1 MKKVKGQALITKGK
15 YGCFR
20 IPDNFQKYIPTFL
33 SLLLVLG
40 IVAVFWPVQN
50 YEFLNY
56 DDQIYVTGNLRVR
69 SGLTW
74 DNFLWAMRSLDA
86 GFWQPLTWLSLML
99 DSSFYRMNAGG
110 FHWTNVIL
118 HIGSTLLLFS
128 VLYRMTGAAFRSFFV
143 AALFAIHPLHVESVA
158 WIAERK
164 DVLGGFF
171 WMLTMLVYVR
181 YAEKPGISRYVW
193 VLMCF
198 ISGLMAKPMLMTL
211 PAVLLLL
218 DYWPLG
224 RFHAAVNR
232 RKVYGLLIMEKI
244 PLMICA
250 SIACLL
256 TFIAEYKFDAI
267 SNLETIPLAARISNV
282 LVTYIIYLE
291 KMIFPANLA
300 AYYPHP
306 GAWPLG
312 ISLGAGLLIVVFSL
326 IAFNKL
332 GSKPYL
338 FVGWFWYLI
347 TLVPVIGFIQ
357 LGSMARADRY
367 TYLPLTGIFISVTW
381 FFADIFSKRKAL
393 LSSLAVVVAVVFIV
407 CSSFQIQ
414 YWRNDFTLFQHAIAV
429 TENNYKAYHGLG
441 MAYYKLGNKSQAV
454 EHIRHSLMLKNND
467 RAHNDLGFIY
477 MGQGAVAEAERE
489 FREAIRLRPNNA
501 NAHYNLGAALAVSGK
516 YEEAN
521 QQFQEVLRLDPGN
534 KDAQRKSVAGSPKPL
549 K

>member
-1 MKKVKGQALITKGK
+1 MITKSE
-15 YGCFR
+15 YNCFQ
-20 IPDNFQKYIPTFL
+20 IPDNFQKYITMLL

-74 DNFLWAMRSLDA
+74 DNFLWAIRSLDA
-86 GFWQPLTWLSLML
+86 GFWQPLTWLSLMA
-99 DSSFYRMNAGG
+99 DSSLYRMNAGG

-164 DVLGGFF
+164 DVLSGFF

-181 YAEKPGISRYVW
+181 YAEKPGIKLYAW
-193 VLMCF
+193 VLLCF

-211 PAVLLLL
+211 PVVLLLL

-244 PLMICA
+244 PLLICA
-250 SIACLL
+250 SIACIL

-282 LVTYIIYLE
+282 LASYIIYME
-291 KMIFPANLA
+291 KMVFPANLA

-306 GAWPLG
+306 GAWPLE
-312 ISLGAGLLIVVFSL
+312 ISLGAGLLIVIFSL
-326 IAFNKL
+326 IAINKL

-347 TLVPVIGFIQ
+347 TLIPVIGFIQ

-367 TYLPLTGIFISVTW
+367 TYLPLIGIFISVAW
-381 FFADIFSKRKAL
+381 FFADLFNKRKAL
-393 LSSLAVVVAVVFIV
+393 LSSLAVAVVIVFIV
-407 CSSFQIQ
+407 CSGFQIQ

-441 MAYYKLGNKSQAV
+441 MAYYRLGNRSQAV

-467 RAHNDLGFIY
+467 RARNDLGFIY
-477 MGQGAVAEAERE
+477 MGQGAVADAERE
-489 FREAIRLRPNNA
+489 FREAIRLKHNNA
-501 NAHYNLGAALAVSGK
+501 NAHYNLGIALAVSGK

-521 QQFQEVLRLDPGN
+521 QQFQEVLRLDPNN
-534 KDAQRKSVAGSPKPL
+534 KNAQKNLLQVPQNH
-549 K
+549 